1 MLAHLVSIGNSKGIR
16 IPATLLRQYGIQD
29 EVELLPGKDEIV
41 IRPVSRKPREGWDKA
56 FALMGERQEDSLLIA
71 ETLDLEEWEWS

>member
-16 IPATLLRQYGIQD
+16 IPATLLRQYDIQD

-56 FALMGERQEDSLLIA
+56 FMLMNERREDSLLIA

>member
-56 FALMGERQEDSLLIA
+56 FALMNERREDSLLIT
-71 ETLDLEEWEWS
+71 ETLDLEGWEWS

>member
-16 IPATLLRQYGIQD
+16 IPATLLRQYDIHE
-29 EVELLPGKDEIV
+29 EVELLPGKDEII

-56 FALMGERQEDSLLIA
+56 FALMHDRGEDELLIDDA
-71 ETLDLEEWEWS
+71 LDTEEWEWS